1 MSYVLNTLDMIGQS
15 PVDELFSDFKSR
27 VNNFVNGDKAQAAF
41 HSAAGK
47 AFNVVKTHH
56 KAVLKAA
63 VAVALHHVTHEHG
76 IGGAIPAD
84 LEDHVHHQIKHIATT
99 LGVTKD
105 IAHHMMTHA
114 VGQLKSL
121 RGLEEQAK
129 NKSKD
134 EELDDA
140 LIKVHKVL
148 KKIEKQYRGV
158 A

>member
-1 MSYVLNTLDMIGQS
+1 MELIQEVEGTMVASTGHYVNLTLQWLI
-15 PVDELFSDFKSR
+15 P
-27 VNNFVNGDKAQAAF
+27 
-41 HSAAGK
+41 
-47 AFNVVKTHH
+47 
-56 KAVLKAA
+56 
-63 VAVALHHVTHEHG
+63 LHHVTHEHG

-121 RGLEEQAK
+121 RGLDEQT
-129 NKSKD
+129 NKGKD

-140 LIKVHKVL
+140 LVKVHRVL